1 MNAITTVDIESEI
14 SRSLYRYIF
23 HRVVNRPHAEHRHN
37 IHLDPIS
44 TYSCLNSF
52 SFDGSFYQLPYS
64 GSWFVF
70 LVDNRHV
77 HHVRLP
83 QDKEAFTCL
92 ADRYVLS
99 KLTEGYCSKHHI
111 DFRIVSSN
119 TGKAIPRRYVYV
131 TAISDQKFLFMI
143 SEKAV
148 VSCGIPASTTPDD
161 LWLNIYYHHDSEFK
175 VRDYTSIDSS
185 WDNKFCSIYQNGCYL
200 VNSQNLTESLIQ
212 DNDLLEVTYDPD
224 IVGYFD
230 VPVKTDYNSNGYHT
244 LFHVPH
250 ELNPDDDIISHA
262 VCDIVLYRDDG
273 TDNVKKG
280 VLLSRA
286 RTTKYVQTLTHN
298 DFGISTGFL
307 SNYGDLPNDG
317 GRLTARVIVRNHHR
331 KDLKLPRD
339 ANYTNCLYQLDDDTI
354 IKHLRGEL
362 NVPCWTA
369 VELSKSAYAKVL
381 ENDYFEITKETL
393 KDSIGALGYAT
404 AADVIGKRVYHIPV
418 VPGIDQSFTINLSPS
433 YVQCDDL
440 IAHVYID
447 GFMIDN
453 EHIQYK
459 KIGNF
464 LRINIDP
471 RIKIG
476 PYGCDLK
483 SYEQYWNDLECKETS
498 YFTVEVFE
506 HTPYRAKKVTIP
518 VGASATVVIDQDYLA
533 YREVPVTEKNKL
545 QNTTIFNR
553 YNPQYLYNEF
563 THAEYSKIKDEE
575 IEGPYRKLTIKNNLK
590 VEETVLIVSKHAYA
604 KICGVEH
611 QLKEMN
617 YDIFATHILTVD
629 ALEFPDLVE
638 DPYEGE
644 IIEETSNYIRI
655 PYLNKNQECLAY
667 LNHRELTPDLDYKM
681 YTVSSSNG
689 YQYAG
694 QIAIFQNVDYLT
706 VANNIFEIFTI
717 SESKI
722 VSTNG
727 FLTDGSPTLEGY
739 LASYGNIGIL
749 FTDGRA
755 YSHVPSTMV
764 GMYDTDLHQ
773 SIRKGAEAKIRAFIP
788 YRLKTVF
795 DQYATFET
803 ATLKTVLDYMSSIN
817 IDIESPAIL
826 ERSHHIYSVF
836 MQTITELVLR
846 GKLKYNIDWSDDII
860 KTRLKQYEDIIPYD
874 IAMSQNNIEVTDP
887 LKFIEPPKSGLDY
900 RFVDVLPTYR
910 LDMQDSD
917 LIVKDEY
924 PTMQISGASQDD
936 INGTYICMNS
946 DLSFVRPGERYCV
959 HTESR
964 VYPNL
969 ASDSDRF
976 NDQTQQIWENG
987 KGCMISHIG
996 PYWVLL
1002 DSHDVL
1008 YARALD
1014 PNGYKNIWE
1023 IEWEPLQGDT
1033 FSISTT
1039 EIEIHTAGEFP
1050 ARRIA
1055 YTTNINDRNFLTKVA
1070 RLYLNKDLVQDGVN
1084 P

>member
-1 MNAITTVDIESEI
+1 MNAITTVDIETEI

-23 HRVVNRPHAEHRHN
+23 HRVVNRPHAEYRHN
-37 IHLDPIS
+37 VHLDPIS
-44 TYSCLNSF
+44 AYSCINSF

-83 QDKEAFTCL
+83 QDNTTFTCL
-92 ADRYVLS
+92 ADRYVLNEF
-99 KLTEGYCSKHHI
+99 TEGYCSKHHI
-111 DFRIVSSN
+111 DLRIISKN
-119 TGKAIPRRYVYV
+119 TGKSIPRRYVFV
-131 TAISDQKFLFMI
+131 TPISDQKFLFMI
-143 SEKAV
+143 SETAMATCDV
-148 VSCGIPASTTPDD
+148 QVSTSPDD
-161 LWLNIYYHHDSEFK
+161 LWLNIYYHHESEFK
-175 VRDYTSIDSS
+175 VRDYSANDQS
-185 WDNKFCSIYQNGCYL
+185 WNNDFRSIYQNGCYL
-200 VNSQNLTESLIQ
+200 INSENLTSSDIQ
-212 DNDLLEVTYDPD
+212 ENDLLEVTYDPD
-224 IVGYFD
+224 IVGSFD
-230 VPVKTDYNSNGYHT
+230 VAVKSDYNSDGQHT
-244 LFHVPH
+244 LFHIPH
-250 ELNPDDDIISHA
+250 ILNPDNDIIGHA

-273 TDNVKKG
+273 TNKVKKG
-280 VLLSRA
+280 ILLNRA
-286 RTTKYVQTLTHN
+286 RTTRYIQTLTHN

-307 SNYGDLPNDG
+307 SNYGDLPDDG
-317 GRLTARVIVRNHHR
+317 KLMARVIVRNHHR
-331 KDLKLPRD
+331 KDLKLTRD
-339 ANYTNCLYQLDDDTI
+339 ANYTNCLYQLDDETI

-369 VELSKSAYAKVL
+369 EQLSRSAYAKIL
-381 ENDYFEITKETL
+381 ENDYFEITKETME
-393 KDSIGALGYAT
+393 DSIGALGYAT
-404 AADVIGKRVYHIPV
+404 SADIVGKRVYHIPV
-418 VPGIDQSFTINLSPS
+418 VPGIEQTFTVNLSAS
-433 YVQCDDL
+433 YVKCDDL

-453 EHIQYK
+453 EYIQYK

-471 RIKIG
+471 SIKIG
-476 PYGCDLK
+476 PYGCDMK
-483 SYEQYWNDLECKETS
+483 SYEQYWNDLENKETK

-518 VGASATVVIDQDYLA
+518 VGESATIIVDQDYLA
-533 YREVPVTEKNKL
+533 YHEVLVTDRNKL
-545 QNTTIFNR
+545 KDNTLFSR
-553 YNPQYLYNEF
+553 YNPKYVYNEF
-563 THAEYSKIKDEE
+563 TRAEYSKIKDEVF
-575 IEGPYRKLTIKNNLK
+575 EGPYRKLTIKNISDITT
-590 VEETVLIVSKHAYA
+590 TVLVVSKHAYA

-629 ALEFPDLVE
+629 ALEFPDLKT
-638 DPYEGE
+638 DPYGE
-644 IIEETSNYIRI
+644 EFIDETSEYIRV
-655 PYLNKNQECLAY
+655 PYLNTHQEVLAY
-667 LNHRELTPDLDYKM
+667 LNHRELTQDLDYKM
-681 YTVSSSNG
+681 YTVYSSNN

-739 LASYGNIGIL
+739 LASYGNTGIL
-749 FTDGRA
+749 FTDGKA
-755 YSHVPSTMV
+755 YSHTPSTMV
-764 GMYDTDLHQ
+764 GVYDTNLHQ

-788 YRLKTVF
+788 YELKTIF
-795 DQYATFET
+795 DQYAKFET
-803 ATLKTVLDYMSSIN
+803 DTLKTVLDYMSSVT
-817 IDIESPAIL
+817 IDIESPAII

-846 GKLKYNIDWSDDII
+846 GKLKYNVDWSDDII
-860 KTRLKQYEDIIPYD
+860 KARLKQYEDIIPYD
-874 IAMSQNNIEVTDP
+874 IAMSKNNIEVTDP

-900 RFVDVLPTYR
+900 RFIDVLPTYR
-910 LDMQDSD
+910 LDMQDAD
-917 LIVKDEY
+917 LVVKDEY
-924 PTMQISGASQDD
+924 PTIQISGADQEDV
-936 INGTYICMNS
+936 NGTYICMNS

-987 KGCMISHIG
+987 NGCMISHIG

-1070 RLYLNKDLVQDGVN
+1070 RIYLNRDLVQDGVN